1 MRRRRGTLSKMTAV
15 TRGPSSRS
23 GQALETHT
31 KFLQPQHQPAIP
43 ILAACHFAP
52 ASLTSTISGSSLWN
66 GTGEMQRWKLAE
78 QIAAG
83 VLGGGGPWS
92 NGAQATSRPHLR
104 MSLWF
109 RSVETWASLSG
120 HRPPDAVLHPMP
132 CRTSRNRTSVWRP
145 RGGPK
150 SAPPPTS
157 TSFRTK
163 LQNWNVKKWT
173 HVCQRCWLSRLAVF
187 IPCCSSK
194 FGAYSLASID
204 YSSNNL
210 CPEAR
215 LYLWAE
221 QNFII
226 HSLLFDSAAKFGVAM
241 ENLF

>member
-78 QIAAG
+78 QIATG

-120 HRPPDAVLHPMP
+120 HRPPDAVL
-132 CRTSRNRTSVWRP
+132 
-145 RGGPK
+145 
-150 SAPPPTS
+150 
-157 TSFRTK
+157 
-163 LQNWNVKKWT
+163 LY
-173 HVCQRCWLSRLAVF
+173 
-187 IPCCSSK
+187 IPCHAAHQGTAHP
-194 FGAYSLASID
+194 FGDRGEVPNQRHRQPAPVSEPNSRIGTLRNGPMFASAVGSRDSQYLFPAAVLSLVPTVSQA
-204 YSSNNL
+204 
-210 CPEAR
+210 
-215 LYLWAE
+215 
-221 QNFII
+221 
-226 HSLLFDSAAKFGVAM
+226 
-241 ENLF
+241 